1 MNVYVSFAAPTYSN
15 SMGSEPQ
22 SLNTLAVEPAADSL
36 TSCWL
41 SQSPMAS
48 TAIAVEL
55 EDPEIEENLQLEPL
69 RPAAIDASIFETV
82 PVTSRDVPP
91 PHQTIAEEHRPS
103 VSQCYLCGGS
113 CVHVCK
119 LCKVPTHG
127 AISGCSK
134 QVEEGVFHCLNCVA
148 PTPAPLTPTLENAS
162 NIVTKTSGKK
172 NLKNVQLARKRLRK
186 RITLKDI
193 KPNLGTCDTDSPFNI
208 NNIMETH

>member
-82 PVTSRDVPP
+82 PLTSRDVPP
-91 PHQTIAEEHRPS
+91 PHQTMAEEHRPS

-113 CVHVCK
+113 CVHVYK

-172 NLKNVQLARKRLRK
+172 KSEECPTCKKTFAQAFNLKRHQTK
-186 RITLKDI
+186 
-193 KPNLGTCDTDSPFNI
+193 LGH
-208 NNIMETH
+208 M